1 MPRQTQPVPSY
12 RLHKP
17 SGQAVAYVKRKPVY
31 LGPHGSPES
40 KTRFAELLEKLATGS
55 QDAPAPP
62 KAAAPTMYLN
72 DLCVR
77 FVAKEFPR
85 LSKSEKDCFRSA
97 IRVARK
103 LFGETPV
110 SDFGPVRFRVMR
122 DAMVDGDKEAGRQ
135 PWTRRTANRQ
145 SKRIRQIIRWG
156 VSWELVTAD
165 VLARLET
172 VKALAVGETET
183 DDPPPREAAPQADI
197 DAVREK
203 LKPHHRDVFD
213 LLLLT
218 GARPGE
224 ILNLTGKLIERR
236 DDGLWTADLS
246 DHKNARKG
254 KRRLLVFCTPAQ
266 AILLRYL
273 KPDPEAKLFALR
285 RDNFAAVIRRA
296 CRRAKVDP
304 FVPYQLRHSVAT
316 QLYDEVGLEA
326 AQAMLGHSDALMT
339 LHYARAAEKAAM
351 RAAESLG

>member
-17 SGQAVAYVKRKPVY
+17 SGQAVAYVNRKTVY

-40 KTRFAELLEKLATGS
+40 KVRFAKLLEDLATGS
-55 QDAPAPP
+55 QAAPAPP
-62 KAAAPTMYLN
+62 VPPAPPLYLN
-72 DLCVR
+72 DLFVR

-85 LSKSEKDCFRSA
+85 LSKSEQHCFRAA
-97 IRVARK
+97 IRVARL

-110 SDFGPVRFRVMR
+110 SDFGPIRFRVMR
-122 DAMVDGDKEAGRQ
+122 DAMVSGDARAKRK

-145 SKRIRQIIRWG
+145 AKRIRQIIRWG
-156 VSWELVTAD
+156 VSWEMVSPD
-165 VLARLET
+165 VLAKLDS
-172 VKALAVGETET
+172 VKALAIGETLAA
-183 DDPPPREAAPQADI
+183 DPPPREAVPQADI
-197 DAVREK
+197 DAVRAK

-224 ILNLTGKLIERR
+224 LLGLTAGMIERR

-254 KRRLLVFCTPAQ
+254 KRRLLVFCVPAQ

-285 RDNFAAVIRRA
+285 RDNYGAVIRRA
-296 CRRAKVDP
+296 CVRAKVTP

-316 QLYDEVGLEA
+316 RLVDEVGLEA
-326 AQAMLGHSDALMT
+326 AQAMLGHSDATMT